1 VAYEVKAEFRRVA
14 ALLVEIKKK
23 TPDLTGADFAH
34 DHGWIS
40 SEDHAAQ
47 EVAAGKG
54 LAQQRKEHTRL
65 ENIRKKHREE
75 TQAYCTELAARIEH
89 VLREYS
95 KKEATATDPKYNL
108 MRHRYTLLTD
118 LRTNL
123 LEWSENGT
131 PKLTYIWGFLEPL
144 TAEFE
149 KFLAKA

>member
-1 VAYEVKAEFRRVA
+1 
-14 ALLVEIKKK
+14 
-23 TPDLTGADFAH
+23 
-34 DHGWIS
+34 
-40 SEDHAAQ
+40 
-47 EVAAGKG
+47 
-54 LAQQRKEHTRL
+54 
-65 ENIRKKHREE
+65 
-75 TQAYCTELAARIEH
+75 
-89 VLREYS
+89 LREYS

-131 PKLTYIWGFLEPL
+131 PKLTYIWGFLEPW